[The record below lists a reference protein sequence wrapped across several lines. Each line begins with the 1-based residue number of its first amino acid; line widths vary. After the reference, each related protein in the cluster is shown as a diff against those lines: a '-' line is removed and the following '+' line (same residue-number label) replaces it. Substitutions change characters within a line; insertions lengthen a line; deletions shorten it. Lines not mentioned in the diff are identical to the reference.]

1 LQLSTYLCLDLV
13 KIGFNLIKKIDVQ
26 ETNMKTTNKGKKL
39 IIVGFTSI
47 VILFLL
53 YGRYQNPEVF
63 TPSAIE
69 AIQRIALGFY
79 IIMIISIGGIAF
91 GIYKYQKSK
100 IEEQGKD
107 ILTTIAIVT
116 SNLKSRK
123 IFIISFIGYGI
134 FFSLVSGTL
143 VYQPE
148 INFVT
153 HYGATIPSGFIAPC
167 CDGAGYMPKIIVYLT
182 EHIGLQIIPINLILQ
197 IIVSYLVALNSS
209 IAISAYTISKKN
221 RSMSS
226 VGAATGL
233 FIACPTC
240 AGTFLSIF
248 IGTASG
254 IGLSVLLTQL
264 QTLFIGLSIPILIIT
279 PYIMAKKLQNSDGS
293 CKINF
298 KD

>member
-1 LQLSTYLCLDLV
+1 MQLYTYLCLELV

-63 TPSAIE
+63 TPSAVE

-91 GIYKYQKSK
+91 GMYKYHKSK
-100 IEEQGKD
+100 VENKGKD
-107 ILTTIAIVT
+107 ILTTIAIT
-116 SNLKSRK
+116 TYNSKSRK
-123 IFIISFIGYGI
+123 IFIAIFITYGL

-148 INFVT
+148 VNFVT

-167 CDGAGYMPKIIVYLT
+167 CDGAGYMPKIIIYLT
-182 EHIGLQIIPINLILQ
+182 EHVGLQIIPINLMLQ
-197 IIVSYLVALNSS
+197 IIVSYLVALNAS
-209 IAISAYTISKKN
+209 IAINAYAISKKG

-254 IGLSVLLTQL
+254 IGLSVVLTQL

>member
-1 LQLSTYLCLDLV
+1 
-13 KIGFNLIKKIDVQ
+13 
-26 ETNMKTTNKGKKL
+26 MKTTNKGKKL
-39 IIVGFTSI
+39 IIIGFTSI
-47 VILFLL
+47 AILFLL
-53 YGRYQNPEVF
+53 YGRYQDPEVF
-63 TPSAIE
+63 TPSALE
-69 AIQRIALGFY
+69 SIQRIALGFY
-79 IIMIISIGGIAF
+79 ITIIISFGGIAF
-91 GIYKYQKSK
+91 GMYKYQKNK
-100 IEEQGKD
+100 IEQQEKD

-123 IFIISFIGYGI
+123 IFVVSFIGYGI

-167 CDGAGYMPKIIVYLT
+167 CDGPGYMPKIIIYLT
-182 EHIGLQIIPINLILQ
+182 EHVGLQIIPINLILQ
-197 IIVSYLVALNSS
+197 IIVSYLVAVNSS
-209 IAISAYTISKKN
+209 IAISAYTMSKKG
-221 RSMSS
+221 RGMSG

-240 AGTFLSIF
+240 AGTFFSIF

-254 IGLSVLLTQL
+254 IGLSILLTQL

-279 PYIMAKKLQNSDGS
+279 PYIMAKKLQNADGS

-298 KD
+298 KG

>member
-1 LQLSTYLCLDLV
+1 MC
-13 KIGFNLIKKIDVQ
+13 Q

-39 IIVGFTSI
+39 IIIGFTSI

-63 TPSAIE
+63 TPSALE
-69 AIQRIALGFY
+69 SIQRIALGFY
-79 IIMIISIGGIAF
+79 ITIIISFGGIAF
-91 GIYKYQKSK
+91 GMYKYHKSK
-100 IEEQGKD
+100 VENKGKD
-107 ILTTIAIVT
+107 ILTIIAIT
-116 SNLKSRK
+116 TYNSKSRK
-123 IFIISFIGYGI
+123 IFIAIFITYGI

-167 CDGAGYMPKIIVYLT
+167 CDGPGYMPKIIIYLT
-182 EHIGLQIIPINLILQ
+182 EHVGLQIIPINLTLQ
-197 IIVSYLVALNSS
+197 IIVSYLVALNAS
-209 IAISAYTISKKN
+209 IAINAYAISKKG
-221 RSMSS
+221 RGMSS

-254 IGLSVLLTQL
+254 IGLSVVLTQL
-264 QTLFIGLSIPILIIT
+264 QTLFIALSIPILIIT

-298 KD
+298 KG